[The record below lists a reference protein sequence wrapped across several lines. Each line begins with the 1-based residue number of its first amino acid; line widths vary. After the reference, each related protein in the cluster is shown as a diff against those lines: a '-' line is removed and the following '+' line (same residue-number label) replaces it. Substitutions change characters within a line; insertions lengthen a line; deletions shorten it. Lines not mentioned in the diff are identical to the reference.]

1 MPLDNA
7 IIGVLREQTIL
18 KLLVPETNMLKALVL
33 LVEIKTKIY
42 KWSNIYLTK
51 GGIAAK
57 QKELLE

>member
-42 KWSNIYLTK
+42 KWSNIYLTE
-51 GGIAAK
+51 GGIAVK